1 VFIGTYSSIFVAS
14 AMVLA
19 MGIKKEDMLPS
30 EKEKQ
35 DIDTRP

>member
-1 VFIGTYSSIFVAS
+1 
-14 AMVLA
+14 MVLA

-35 DIDTRP
+35 EIDTRP